1 MAQPALPQIL
11 ELALV
16 LEVEQL
22 PIAGTLKQPAIAPQP
37 FDGWLELI
45 AAIETVLKDARAHAT
60 TERQEG
66 QL

>member
-11 ELALV
+11 ELGLA

-22 PIAGTLKQPAIAPQP
+22 PIAGILKQPAIAPQP

-45 AAIETVLKDARAHAT
+45 AAIESALKDARAQAT
-60 TERQEG
+60 TEQQEG